1 MKLASTREN
10 RPTDNILPMINI
22 VFLLLIFFM
31 LAGALQSA
39 DIFEI
44 DPLSSAR
51 GSDDQPDPAT
61 ILVSADGRLGL
72 GSQELGQDALLQE
85 IARRMADN
93 PEMTV
98 RVKADEDA
106 PAVEFVRLMEG
117 LRGIGVKE
125 LKLLTLSE
133 AAD

>member
-1 MKLASTREN
+1 MKFGSVREN
-10 RPTDNILPMINI
+10 RHTDNILPMINI

-51 GSDDQPDPAT
+51 GTDDQPDPAT

-72 GSQELGQDALLQE
+72 GSSELSRDALLQI
-85 IARRMADN
+85 IANQMADN
-93 PEMTV
+93 PELV
-98 RVKADEDA
+98 IRVKADEDTSA
-106 PAVEFVRLMEG
+106 AGFVRLMEG
-117 LRGIGVKE
+117 LRSIGVKE

-133 AAD
+133 ASD

>member
-1 MKLASTREN
+1 MKFGSVREN
-10 RPTDNILPMINI
+10 RHTDNILPMINI

-51 GSDDQPDPAT
+51 GTDDQPDPAT

-72 GSQELGQDALLQE
+72 GSSELSRDALLQI
-85 IARRMADN
+85 IANQMSDN
-93 PEMTV
+93 PELV
-98 RVKADEDA
+98 IRVKADEDTSA
-106 PAVEFVRLMEG
+106 AGFVRLMEG
-117 LRGIGVKE
+117 LRSIGVKE

-133 AAD
+133 ASD